1 MAVFPS
7 FIFDTSKGETPQTIA
22 MKRALAAQIMGG
34 FGNRPARNVG
44 EGIGNAFASLGQ
56 GITANVMNRRANAAE
71 RAGQDSA
78 ASAFNPLLD
87 AFRSRIGLDAGGF
100 PAAPNPGDSTSMATM
115 PAPDMASARVAQAHG
130 DSTAPA
136 GNLTESKQAFI
147 NALMPAA
154 MQESQ
159 RTGIDPRIIVAQA
172 AQETG
177 WGRSAPGN
185 NYFGIKSHGQGG
197 GQTFATHEYVN
208 GKRVN
213 VRDSFRRFDS
223 PADSVRGYG
232 DFILKNPRY
241 RPFMAAQ
248 GLDAQLEALQASGY
262 ATDPNYSRSVGAI
275 ARGIP
280 LDSPVAANEA
290 MATGGLPNG
299 LTPDALQQWAF
310 ANYAPQ
316 PANSAVDAV
325 NALGQAQPVGLAET
339 EADILAQ
346 EQAMMG
352 QDPQTFQQPGTMP
365 RLQAPE
371 ASPPLPPAQF
381 VQDRPVQAVQTP
393 QDRGFPEMAGNN
405 PQAIPAP
412 GIDMQAIANVLTNP
426 FSSPEQ
432 RAFAQMLLEQEMQS
446 RDPMRQAD
454 LAYKQAQTQKLQRE
468 LSGEFGDAAKVQ
480 SSTILDDGTSV
491 LVMNDGSRRVLSP
504 TGEAVTGQA
513 AADAIRSARQYTV
526 ENQREIY
533 GGRRAGTLGAD
544 IELGGAAAGAAEG
557 GKKTMEAGFSAWDD
571 YNKIQGSIANIDE
584 AIAALDSGAK
594 SGIVYNMLPNVTEAS
609 ASLKNA
615 MDRMGLDVIG
625 SVTFGALSEGE
636 MRLAMETAVPRSLQ
650 PAELRNWLQR
660 KRDAQEKASRTLA
673 DAAMFLTVPGNTI
686 NDWIA
691 KNQSR
696 NGGGA
701 GAQGGGQQGQRL
713 RFNPETGQLE

>member
-1 MAVFPS
+1 MT
-7 FIFDTSKGETPQTIA
+7 IFQQGMFQIDPKKDTPESIA
-22 MKRALAAQIMGG
+22 RKRAMVQQIMAGSS
-34 FGNRPARNVG
+34 RAPRNVG
-44 EGIGNAFASLGQ
+44 EGLNAIGQAIIARTMMNE
-56 GITANVMNRRANAAE
+56 ANSAE
-71 RAGQDSA
+71 AAGQESA

-87 AFRSRIGLDAGGF
+87 AFRSRIGLDANGF

-115 PAPDMASARVAQAHG
+115 PAPDTASARVAQAHG
-130 DSTAPA
+130 DSGGGFNGDLRSGIIETAKAIGADPLDLATAISYETA
-136 GNLTESKQAFI
+136 GTFDPTKRGPRTQWGQHRGLIQFGEPQARQHGVDWNDPIGSQLGPNGAIASYFRSSGFKPGMSGLDLYSTI
-147 NALMPAA
+147 NAGAP
-154 MQESQ
+154 
-159 RTGIDPRIIVAQA
+159 
-172 AQETG
+172 
-177 WGRSAPGN
+177 GRYSASDANNGGAPGN
-185 NYFGIKSHGQGG
+185 
-197 GQTFATHEYVN
+197 
-208 GKRVN
+208 
-213 VRDSFRRFDS
+213 VRD
-223 PADSVRGYG
+223 
-232 DFILKNPRY
+232 KWENQ
-241 RPFMAAQ
+241 MAGHRQ
-248 GLDAQLEALQASGY
+248 K
-262 ATDPNYSRSVGAI
+262 
-275 ARGIP
+275 
-280 LDSPVAANEA
+280 A
-290 MATGGLPNG
+290 MALLGDLGLPATPAAPEPSNG

-316 PANSAVDAV
+316 PANGAVDAV
-325 NALGQAQPVGLAET
+325 NALGEVQPVGVAET

-352 QDPQTFQQPGTMP
+352 QDPLAFQQPSPGTMP

-371 ASPPLPPAQF
+371 AAPPMPPAQF

-426 FSSPEQ
+426 FSSQEQ

-571 YNKIQGSIANIDE
+571 YNKLQGSIANIDE
-584 AIAALDSGAK
+584 AITALDNGAK

-650 PAELRNWLQR
+650 PTELRNWLQR

-691 KNQSR
+691 KNRGQ
-696 NGGGA
+696 GGA
-701 GAQGGGQQGQRL
+701 SPSGSGDGDWQDMGGVRIRRKQ
-713 RFNPETGQLE
+713 